1 MFEKFIGKKEST
13 ITEENTKK
21 DFKKLATYVTL
32 AKGPRTIN
40 GFAADCKTNADY
52 LADIIHVKINS
63 YPQVQFLK
71 IISENSQGRVS
82 LDDLKLSCGYS
93 LYEHNDMEQIKNINV
108 RRGWFCYVNLGQ
120 VLDSEYG
127 GNRMCLVVQ
136 NDVGNH
142 FSSTS
147 IILPLTSRKSKVKLP
162 THVEVGIKNCGLP
175 QDSIV
180 SCEQIR
186 CVSKRR
192 LIQNGIVQK
201 VSECPPDVMLKV
213 EVALLKA
220 QGVIQL
226 KMNEQEAIQ
235 HLMNMNTQKTYQ
247 YQNNYAS
254 AGQQV
259 AYAR

>member
-1 MFEKFIGKKEST
+1 MFNKLFAKST
-13 ITEENTKK
+13 TSEENVKK
-21 DFKKLATYVTL
+21 DFKKLANYVL
-32 AKGPRTIN
+32 HAKGQNRTIN
-40 GFAADCKTNADY
+40 GFAADMKTDSEY
-52 LADIIHVKINS
+52 LTLIATAKINS
-63 YPQVQFLK
+63 YPQIDFLK
-71 IISENSQGRVS
+71 IIANHSQGRVS
-82 LDDLKLSCGYS
+82 LQELTMACGYS
-93 LYEHNDMEQIKNINV
+93 NYTNNDMEQIKSIEV
-108 RRGWFCYVNLGQ
+108 RRGWFCYVNLGDAM
-120 VLDSEYG
+120 DSEYG
-127 GNRMCLVVQ
+127 GNRMCLIVQ

-147 IILPLTSRKSKVKLP
+147 IILPLTSRRKTQLP
-162 THVEVGIKNCGLP
+162 THVQVGIKNCGLP
-175 QDSIV
+175 QESIV

-192 LIQNGIVQK
+192 LIQRGIVQK

-220 QGVIQL
+220 QGVIHL

-235 HLMNMNTQKTYQ
+235 HLMNMNTQKTFQ